1 MAKRGDTTNRLLKSR
16 SSKHLLWSNVTQL
29 VLRRRGV
36 GVVLMLRESRV
47 GPGFRGNKFGCLSL
61 NVLVHFPQLPPS
73 PSASESLKFSVQS
86 LLRKSIS
93 RCSPK
98 SAMDALTFLGLDRI
112 ENRIYDIWCER
123 YYLHSTFK
131 KAFDALRAHAS
142 FELLS
147 STSPLTIF
155 ISSLMSTFSN

>member
-1 MAKRGDTTNRLLKSR
+1 MAKRGDKTNRLLT
-16 SSKHLLWSNVTQL
+16 SNVTQL
-29 VLRRRGV
+29 VLHRRGV
-36 GVVLMLRESRV
+36 GVVLRLRESRV
-47 GPGFRGNKFGCLSL
+47 GPGFSGNKFGCLSL

-86 LLRKSIS
+86 RLRKSIS

-123 YYLHSTFK
+123 YYLHSTSK
-131 KAFDALRAHAS
+131 KAFDALLASTRVVRAPLFVVPPYNIH
-142 FELLS
+142 FLS
-147 STSPLTIF
+147 YVNI
-155 ISSLMSTFSN
+155 